1 MTEAAPDIPPWS
13 PLADPARRQGDDGAV
28 LSPADTPTGRPP
40 TATPPAPADG
50 SRPAGAGTEDT
61 GGQVIDQ
68 LDRSDRRDDPGRSDR
83 RGLRWLLAGLAA
95 GAVVA
100 LVAVA
105 TLGGSDGTP
114 ATTVPAVRAPQPPT
128 TPEDPAPL
136 RSRVAL
142 GNGWTASVRG
152 ADLSSTRT
160 LAPYN
165 DDAELADD
173 ERYVLVDLELTYLD
187 GPVERESP
195 FYGVDLGVV
204 GRDGDVVTTAE
215 ARCEVPDPPI
225 DLDAELDRG
234 ATVRGRLCFA
244 VPADQVPTLVL
255 VAEPSMTPGAA
266 PSYLA
271 LRPPG

>member
-13 PLADPARRQGDDGAV
+13 PLADPARRQGGDGAV
-28 LSPADTPTGRPP
+28 LSPADTPTAPPP
-40 TATPPAPADG
+40 TATPPAPAGGPGTGGAD
-50 SRPAGAGTEDT
+50 AGDT
-61 GGQVIDQ
+61 GGQGTDHPERP
-68 LDRSDRRDDPGRSDR
+68 DEPDRSDR
-83 RGLRWLLAGLAA
+83 RGLRWLLAGLAV
-95 GAVVA
+95 GALVA
-100 LVAVA
+100 LIAVA
-105 TLGGSDGTP
+105 TLGGTDETP

-128 TPEDPAPL
+128 TPDDPAPL

-152 ADLSSTRT
+152 ADLDSTRS

-165 DDAELADD
+165 PGAELADD
-173 ERYVLVDLELTYLD
+173 ERYVLIDMELTYLD

-225 DLDAELDRG
+225 DLDTELDRG

-255 VAEPSMTPGAA
+255 IAEPSMTPGAT

-271 LRPPG
+271 LRPAE

>member
-1 MTEAAPDIPPWS
+1 
-13 PLADPARRQGDDGAV
+13 V
-28 LSPADTPTGRPP
+28 LSPTDTPTGGPS
-40 TATPPAPADG
+40 TATPPA
-50 SRPAGAGTEDT
+50 AGERLRTSEASAEDT
-61 GGQVIDQ
+61 GGRGRGHEDQ
-68 LDRSDRRDDPGRSDR
+68 PDEPDRTDHPDR
-83 RGLRWLLAGLAA
+83 RGLRWLLAGLAV
-95 GAVVA
+95 GAIVA

-105 TLGGSDGTP
+105 TLGGTDDTP
-114 ATTVPAVRAPQPPT
+114 VTTLPAVREPQPPT

-142 GNGWTASVRG
+142 GNGWTSSVRG

-271 LRPPG
+271 LRPAE